1 MSTGK
6 APHRNKWIIDS
17 GATSHICNSEK
28 SFVKL
33 HKFKSLHPV
42 TLGDGRSLNAIG
54 YGVVTLT
61 MELRKCDLHDVLLV
75 PDLSYNLVSMSK
87 ATEAGKTVEFSNDVC
102 SITNQWGKKIAT
114 ASRISG
120 LYYVDC
126 QSNSCQVNT
135 VRVKGQ
141 ESKKSTWHR
150 RVGHLSESSLQKLV
164 KIKMA
169 DGFNYNPQKK
179 IDFCKSCMEGKIH
192 RQPFSIDGGKRST
205 ELLGLVHSNIC
216 GLLNV
221 KSLRGAKY
229 FLTFVDDNTAKMWWV
244 LPTKCESH
252 HRWKHTPD
260 VILV

>member
-1 MSTGK
+1 MSTCSFKHKANPKQTKSSRRNSSSDSDDGLSARVLSTGK

-42 TLGDGRSLNAIG
+42 TPGDGRSLNAIG

-141 ESKKSTWHR
+141 ESK
-150 RVGHLSESSLQKLV
+150 SLPGIDVLV
-164 KIKMA
+164 I
-169 DGFNYNPQKK
+169 
-179 IDFCKSCMEGKIH
+179 
-192 RQPFSIDGGKRST
+192 
-205 ELLGLVHSNIC
+205 
-216 GLLNV
+216 
-221 KSLRGAKY
+221 
-229 FLTFVDDNTAKMWWV
+229 
-244 LPTKCESH
+244 
-252 HRWKHTPD
+252 
-260 VILV
+260 